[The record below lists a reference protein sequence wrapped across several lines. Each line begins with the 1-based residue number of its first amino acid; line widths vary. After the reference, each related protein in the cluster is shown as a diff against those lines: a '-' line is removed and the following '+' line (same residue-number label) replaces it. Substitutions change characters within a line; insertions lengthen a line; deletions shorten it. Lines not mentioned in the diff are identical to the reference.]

1 MSSRI
6 LARSNAGNNS
16 GLIAVGNTYRR
27 LSDDGAPFD
36 RSGTM
41 RKVHDVTIYAD
52 AMSEDESDLIEKVV
66 FDLGPT
72 FQPREFTCHSPV
84 PVAGGTAMRFSTRQ
98 QVYGPPVVEI
108 KVRCRGG
115 TTLRYEHRPVLSGG
129 GSADPAIYNFGE
141 TRPLRPLRMV
151 KMPEDSRFG
160 IELELTSAVDLSPEI
175 IASQLSRGVGDVR
188 VASSYREGR
197 EHINGWKL
205 VPDSSISCNL
215 SQPNC
220 NTFELVSP
228 VLQGGDG
235 LGQVAKVTN
244 GLGVFGGQVKIN
256 KSMGYHV
263 HIDVSDLNV
272 PQLIKVCQNFVKY
285 EEAMDRFF
293 PFSRRTGSD
302 ESNRYFQSNRAS
314 VSASGGGAQYGP
326 RALSNRQVHRILS
339 GCETIE
345 EIGGVMQR
353 NGSRYYKLNLQNLV
367 TGRQPTLEFRQHSAT
382 ASYDK
387 ISSWIRFCAR
397 FVTNSAKL
405 ASPSP
410 SSSATTMEKQTDA
423 LFYYVIKDRALRD
436 FYLARIDE
444 LGDQVA
450 GSEGGG
456 SGCCTGCARGG
467 ACSRSSH

>member
-6 LARSNAGNNS
+6 LARSYAGNNS
-16 GLIAVGNTYRR
+16 GQIAVGNTYRR
-27 LSDDGAPFD
+27 LSDDDAPFD
-36 RSGTM
+36 RSGTI
-41 RKVHDVTIYAD
+41 RKVHDVTMYVD
-52 AMSEDESDLIEKVV
+52 VSEDESDLIEKVI

-84 PVAGGTAMRFSTRQ
+84 PVGGMTAMRFSTRQ
-98 QVYGPPVVEI
+98 KMYGAPAVTV

-129 GSADPAIYNFGE
+129 GSAEPAIYNFGE
-141 TRPLRPLRMV
+141 SRPLRPLRMV
-151 KMPEDSRFG
+151 KMPDDSRFG
-160 IELELTSAVDLSPEI
+160 IELELTSAIDLSPQI
-175 IASQLSRGVGDVR
+175 IASQISRGVGDVR
-188 VASSYREGR
+188 IITSYGEGR
-197 EHINGWKL
+197 EQTNGWKL
-205 VPDSSISCNL
+205 VPDSSISCNI

-235 LGQVAKVTN
+235 LGQVAEVTKELDVFRGKVR
-244 GLGVFGGQVKIN
+244 VN
-256 KSMGYHV
+256 KSMGCHV

-272 PQLIKVCQNFVKY
+272 PRLIKVCQNFIKY
-285 EEAMDRFF
+285 EDVIDRFF
-293 PFSRRTGSD
+293 PLSRRTGSD

-314 VSASGGGAQYGP
+314 VSASGGGAQYGS
-326 RALSNRQVHRILS
+326 RTLSYRQLHQILS
-339 GCETIE
+339 RCQTIE
-345 EIGGVMQR
+345 EIAGVMNR

-397 FVTNSAKL
+397 FVANSVKL

-410 SSSATTMEKQTDA
+410 FSSTTTIEKQTDA

-444 LGDQVA
+444 LGAQVA
-450 GSEGGG
+450 GVEGGG
-456 SGCCTGCARGG
+456 SACCTGCARGG